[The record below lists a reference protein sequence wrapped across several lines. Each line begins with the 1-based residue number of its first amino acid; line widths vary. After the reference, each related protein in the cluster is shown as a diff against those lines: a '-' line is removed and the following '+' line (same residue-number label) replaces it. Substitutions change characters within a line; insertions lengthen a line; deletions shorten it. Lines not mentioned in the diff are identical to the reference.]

1 MKEKSQNT
9 ETVESKEVNEEKKIK
24 KTDKSKSSKTVSPE
38 TENELTP
45 KIKDNSGVDSISDE
59 GKEGHEIII
68 EKDHSRK
75 SEQDYEKMTREELV
89 NDLETL
95 VKTDDVTAIK
105 NDAVFI
111 KVSFLRKET
120 ERKETD
126 LLEFI
131 NNGGNKED
139 FKENPDILTERFNAA
154 LSIYKTK
161 KFHFNE
167 EQEKQKQINLT
178 LKLKILEDLKLLIE
192 SEEELKKTYDAFKIL
207 QEKWKEI
214 GLVPKSEINNLWQN
228 YNFLVEKF
236 FDKVK
241 INKELKD
248 LDLKK
253 NLEAK
258 IDLCEK
264 TEELLLESSSIN
276 AFRQLQQYHELWRE
290 IGPVPQDKK
299 DEIWERFRIATE
311 KINLGRQD
319 YYNQIKEEQEKNIE
333 LKETLC
339 VKAEQLSEK
348 VLNSAKEFQD
358 DTDII
363 NELLKEWKTIGPAPK
378 KQNDKLWE
386 RFKSAID
393 TFFLNKK
400 EFFGKLKDDQI
411 NNYNQKLNLCLQAE
425 AVKESQEWKR
435 TTEELIRLQHEW
447 KKIGPV
453 PKKYSDKIWKR
464 FRAACDAF
472 FNAKSE
478 FFSNVDSKEEE
489 NLNLKKTIIQELKD
503 YPFGED
509 KNENLRIIKDFQ
521 RKWMEIGHVPIKVKN
536 EIHNEFREVV
546 NQNLDKLKISDI
558 EKNTINFKTKFE
570 NIVHNPGSNQVIYKE
585 KTHLVTKISALKNDI
600 KLWENNIGFF
610 ANSKN
615 ADVLKQ
621 EILSKIEKAK
631 QDIALLEEKLKILK
645 EVK

>member
-1 MKEKSQNT
+1 M
-9 ETVESKEVNEEKKIK
+9 
-24 KTDKSKSSKTVSPE
+24 
-38 TENELTP
+38 
-45 KIKDNSGVDSISDE
+45 DSISDE

-75 SEQDYEKMTREELV
+75 SEQEYEQMSREDLV

-95 VKTDDVTAIK
+95 VKSDDITTIK

-111 KVSFLRKET
+111 KISFLKKETLRKEA
-120 ERKETD
+120 D
-126 LLEFI
+126 LLEFV

-139 FKENPDILTERFNAA
+139 FKETPDNITERFNAA
-154 LSIYKTK
+154 LAIYKTM
-161 KFHFNE
+161 KFRFNE
-167 EQEKQKQINLT
+167 EQEKQKQVNLS
-178 LKLKILEDLKLLIE
+178 LKLKILEDLKVLIE

-333 LKETLC
+333 LKEALC

-348 VLNSAKEFQD
+348 VLKSAKEFQD
-358 DTDII
+358 ETEIV

-386 RFKSAID
+386 RFKSSID
-393 TFFLNKK
+393 TFFSNKK

-411 NNYNQKLNLCLQAE
+411 NNYNQKLN
-425 AVKESQEWKR
+425 
-435 TTEELIRLQHEW
+435 EL
-447 KKIGPV
+447 
-453 PKKYSDKIWKR
+453 
-464 FRAACDAF
+464 
-472 FNAKSE
+472 
-478 FFSNVDSKEEE
+478 
-489 NLNLKKTIIQELKD
+489 
-503 YPFGED
+503 
-509 KNENLRIIKDFQ
+509 
-521 RKWMEIGHVPIKVKN
+521 
-536 EIHNEFREVV
+536 
-546 NQNLDKLKISDI
+546 
-558 EKNTINFKTKFE
+558 
-570 NIVHNPGSNQVIYKE
+570 
-585 KTHLVTKISALKNDI
+585 
-600 KLWENNIGFF
+600 
-610 ANSKN
+610 
-615 ADVLKQ
+615 
-621 EILSKIEKAK
+621 
-631 QDIALLEEKLKILK
+631 
-645 EVK
+645 